1 MLLVINIDLKKL
13 NIMPLLTTA
22 TIAVLYPFLIE
33 LAKKSAEKVVDTSS
47 ERLTEGS
54 IDWLKS
60 LFFKN
65 NEPKNALKELINT
78 PEGKE
83 SQNVIKAIIEN
94 SIEDNPENEKFLKD
108 ILKELNMTATSIQN
122 SKNVNIG
129 NVNTEGGN
137 FRIGDDYGV

>member
-1 MLLVINIDLKKL
+1 MVVKKKL
-13 NIMPLLTTA
+13 IMPLLTTA

-33 LAKKSAEKVVDTSS
+33 LAKKSAEKVIDTSS
-47 ERLTEGS
+47 EKLTEGS
-54 IDWLKS
+54 VEWLKS

-78 PEGKE
+78 PESKE

-108 ILKELNMTATSIQN
+108 ILKELPTTIISIQN
-122 SKNVNIG
+122 SKNVNTG

-137 FRIGDDYGV
+137 FRIGNDYGV